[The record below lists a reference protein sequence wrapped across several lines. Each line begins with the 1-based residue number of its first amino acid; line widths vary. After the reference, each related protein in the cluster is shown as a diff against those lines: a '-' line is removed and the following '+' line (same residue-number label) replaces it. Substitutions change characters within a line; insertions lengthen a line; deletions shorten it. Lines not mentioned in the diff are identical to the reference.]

1 VSIWSGVEHD
11 TCYAALQFS
20 GGAYLF
26 HSLPPSM
33 ALVTLTLD
41 KVGNG
46 VRIEQGFDG
55 IWDAQGLR
63 KLAAALKGAA
73 EMLEA

>member
-1 VSIWSGVEHD
+1 MQEFTLRVVTD
-11 TCYAALQFS
+11 
-20 GGAYLF
+20 
-26 HSLPPSM
+26 HSTIM
-33 ALVTLTLD
+33 TLTLD
-41 KVGNG
+41 KKFKKGI
-46 VRIEQGFDG
+46 RLQQGFDG